1 MALIK
6 EYFRLS
12 KEAAIKYGPKTILLM
27 QVGAFYE
34 CYGEC
39 EPGGTNR
46 ATIDEFTRICE
57 LASANKCPGII
68 MAGFRD
74 YSLDKYLNRMQEA
87 GCTIVV
93 HSQDAQNKEDRS
105 LSGVYS
111 PGTFFN
117 NESPALSNSVA
128 CIWMERMRT
137 KTVIGM
143 ANIDVF
149 TGRSSVFEVETELMH
164 VHTTYDELERFIS
177 SHTPS
182 EVMLIADNFS
192 QKEMDD
198 LLNFSGIANCAHLI
212 HRLDSARDDVQ
223 KSKKQVYQREVLIR
237 FFGSLTLNSG
247 LLQFTAHEF
256 ATQSLTYLL
265 NFVHEHNPHL
275 VHRITEPAFENCSD
289 RMVLANHSLKQL
301 NIIEDDNG
309 AKSGAGKCSSV
320 YRLLNNCMT
329 PMGARQFRTQL
340 LNPCCSVPKIQ
351 REYDITDHL
360 ILSDNVTDAWRPQ
373 LAQLKDLEKF
383 NRLVM
388 MRKCTP
394 QMLHSFYG
402 GLAIV
407 EELHSGIDAPVQA
420 YLNAT
425 NAVPTTE
432 PVAAMCARL
441 RQHLDTTF
449 HMNKCAN
456 VGADLGECDF
466 VRPGIHAGL
475 DALQAQN
482 ETATKTLSELRNYLD
497 SLITCGEKSRS
508 NATEVVKIHE
518 TDKGSITVQATKRR
532 TKLLADQIRQQ
543 KLDQVRIGDRWFS
556 LLALTYP
563 AATSANNEI
572 TSPQLN
578 ELCRSIVASNQ
589 KIKDIVGHIYADF
602 VTKLQDWDPVFQQ
615 LIHFATTLDLL
626 QNKCHIAVKYK
637 FCKPVIVADSEK
649 SFFDAR
655 DLRHCLIERLNE
667 DETYVANDVALGSAN
682 AAAGGSGGAGPRG
695 MLIYGTNAV
704 GKTSLIRA
712 VGIAIIMAQAG
723 LYVPCSA
730 FTYRP
735 YTTIFTRILG
745 NDNLFKGLSTFQ
757 VEMSELRVI
766 LRTATDCSLILGD
779 ELCSGTEMDS
789 AIAIFV
795 AGLTHLHRV
804 GCTFL
809 FATHMHEINGY
820 DEVRLLTNMC
830 MKHLTV
836 VYDRS
841 KDTLIYNRKLADGP
855 GASVYGL
862 EVCKSL
868 HLPDAFLEFANAVR
882 LRHRAP
888 PCDIGILSFEPS
900 HFNAHK
906 LKGVCERCAVELA
919 QEVHHLLPQKD
930 ADRQNYIGH
939 VPKNH
944 VANLMALCTR
954 CHDEVHLTK

>member
-1 MALIK
+1 
-6 EYFRLS
+6 
-12 KEAAIKYGPKTILLM
+12 
-27 QVGAFYE
+27 
-34 CYGEC
+34 
-39 EPGGTNR
+39 
-46 ATIDEFTRICE
+46 
-57 LASANKCPGII
+57 
-68 MAGFRD
+68 
-74 YSLDKYLNRMQEA
+74 
-87 GCTIVV
+87 
-93 HSQDAQNKEDRS
+93 
-105 LSGVYS
+105 
-111 PGTFFN
+111 
-117 NESPALSNSVA
+117 
-128 CIWMERMRT
+128 
-137 KTVIGM
+137 
-143 ANIDVF
+143 
-149 TGRSSVFEVETELMH
+149 
-164 VHTTYDELERFIS
+164 
-177 SHTPS
+177 
-182 EVMLIADNFS
+182 
-192 QKEMDD
+192 
-198 LLNFSGIANCAHLI
+198 
-212 HRLDSARDDVQ
+212 
-223 KSKKQVYQREVLIR
+223 
-237 FFGSLTLNSG
+237 
-247 LLQFTAHEF
+247 
-256 ATQSLTYLL
+256 
-265 NFVHEHNPHL
+265 
-275 VHRITEPAFENCSD
+275 
-289 RMVLANHSLKQL
+289 
-301 NIIEDDNG
+301 
-309 AKSGAGKCSSV
+309 
-320 YRLLNNCMT
+320 
-329 PMGARQFRTQL
+329 
-340 LNPCCSVPKIQ
+340 
-351 REYDITDHL
+351 
-360 ILSDNVTDAWRPQ
+360 
-373 LAQLKDLEKF
+373 
-383 NRLVM
+383 
-388 MRKCTP
+388 
-394 QMLHSFYG
+394 
-402 GLAIV
+402 
-407 EELHSGIDAPVQA
+407 
-420 YLNAT
+420 
-425 NAVPTTE
+425 
-432 PVAAMCARL
+432 
-441 RQHLDTTF
+441 
-449 HMNKCAN
+449 
-456 VGADLGECDF
+456 
-466 VRPGIHAGL
+466 
-475 DALQAQN
+475 
-482 ETATKTLSELRNYLD
+482 
-497 SLITCGEKSRS
+497 
-508 NATEVVKIHE
+508 VVKIHE

-682 AAAGGSGGAGPRG
+682 AADGGSGGAGPRG

-868 HLPDAFLEFANAVR
+868 HLPDAFLEFANEVR

-954 CHDEVHLTK
+954 CHDEVHNAHPFHK